1 MRRLALGLAI
11 LTLGGLEALA
21 GDLKAPFN
29 LDSAQVLPKGV
40 RNPRFLNVWMDVQN
54 RWDGAGGLVPLGS
67 KLNKAV
73 TGDTVIAGVARE
85 GSTKQ
90 ASVSG
95 LLRSAGLVGADV
107 LGSTSG
113 MVNSYADVHVPV
125 LGMGITERWTAAV
138 VVPILNIQVRA
149 DTGFIADAGA
159 NRFVNQA
166 SQAGSPVQAEE
177 AKLKLESAI
186 PNKLAS
192 LGYRPIQD
200 ETFAGIGDIQLVNKF
215 QLVKQETQAF
225 ALKSIVTLP
234 TGRTSDPDRVVDAP
248 LGDGRWMVGAGGIY
262 DRYGPGTD
270 WRWSTWGTLTA
281 QLPHETV
288 KRIPAS
294 ADDSLSADK
303 ESLVRT
309 WGGLASVGSAITRS
323 LPKAGLSV
331 GVGYSYQV
339 QTGSHYEGGQLGE
352 AERYLALDQLQ
363 PIQELHSLTAV
374 AGFSSVDWYK
384 AGRFKIP
391 LQANLTWS
399 RPIAGRNVTNNDA
412 LSAELVLF
420 F

>member
-1 MRRLALGLAI
+1 MSNFVLLEKKGKVAT
-11 LTLGGLEALA
+11 LTINRPEALNA
-21 GDLKAPFN
+21 
-29 LDSAQVLPKGV
+29 
-40 RNPRFLNVWMDVQN
+40 LNMDVLK
-54 RWDGAGGLVPLGS
+54 GLHDSLLDISRDESISVITITGS
-67 KLNKAV
+67 GEKAF
-73 TGDTVIAGVARE
+73 VA
-85 GSTKQ
+85 
-90 ASVSG
+90 
-95 LLRSAGLVGADV
+95 GADISS
-107 LGSTSG
+107 LKS
-113 MVNSYADVHVPV
+113 M
-125 LGMGITERWTAAV
+125 
-138 VVPILNIQVRA
+138 
-149 DTGFIADAGA
+149 
-159 NRFVNQA
+159 
-166 SQAGSPVQAEE
+166 SPVQAEE

-262 DRYGPGTD
+262 DRYGSGTD